1 MNQGA
6 QKPDSAKQNQTTGST
21 PQNQNA
27 TQTQNQGSQQSG
39 ASIQSQAGTQVT
51 AQQQTRIQQSVLSA
65 RNAPRVNR
73 VNFDIRTGAV
83 VPRSVHFASV
93 TSFPVLVE
101 FFPQFRDHSFFVVED
116 EIVIVDRSHKIVDV
130 VPAGPRARFSR
141 AGGAHVGGGASST
154 TVVDLSEPE
163 IRILQQ
169 TLIERGMLRGRVTG
183 RFDDRTRQALI
194 VFQRRQ
200 GFEATGRIDSRTVTS
215 LGLSG
220 RINAQDRSS
229 TTQGQGGMQSGQS
242 NTSGQAP
249 SGQQGT
255 TGQSNQPAQNQSSGQ
270 GQGGTPSAQQDKS
283 GQAPS
288 QSQTTGQGSP
298 SSGSNSSGQSGTSGK
313 SNGSSPSTSGQGSS
327 QPPAQKSQPPADNQP
342 PAQKQQ

>member
-1 MNQGA
+1 
-6 QKPDSAKQNQTTGST
+6 
-21 PQNQNA
+21 
-27 TQTQNQGSQQSG
+27 
-39 ASIQSQAGTQVT
+39 
-51 AQQQTRIQQSVLSA
+51 
-65 RNAPRVNR
+65 VNR

>member
-1 MNQGA
+1 
-6 QKPDSAKQNQTTGST
+6 
-21 PQNQNA
+21 
-27 TQTQNQGSQQSG
+27 
-39 ASIQSQAGTQVT
+39 V
-51 AQQQTRIQQSVLSA
+51 
-65 RNAPRVNR
+65 PRVNR
-73 VNFDIRTGAV
+73 VNFDIHTGAV
-83 VPRSVHFASV
+83 VPRSVRFASI
-93 TSFPVLVE
+93 TTFPVLVE
-101 FFPQFRDHSFFVVED
+101 FFPQYRDYSFFVVED
-116 EIVIVDRSHKIVDV
+116 EVVIVDRGHKIVDV

-141 AGGAHVGGGASST
+141 AGGASFAGGGSSA

-169 TLIERGMLRGRVTG
+169 TLIDRGFLRGRITG

-200 GFEATGRIDSRTVTS
+200 GFEASGRIDTRTVTG

-249 SGQQGT
+249 SGQQST
-255 TGQSNQPAQNQSSGQ
+255 TGQSNQPAQNQSTSGQ
-270 GQGGTPSAQQDKS
+270 GQSGTPSAQQNQS

-298 SSGSNSSGQSGTSGK
+298 SSGSTSSGQSGTSSK

-327 QPPAQKSQPPADNQP
+327 EPPAQKSQPPADNQP

>member
-1 MNQGA
+1 
-6 QKPDSAKQNQTTGST
+6 
-21 PQNQNA
+21 
-27 TQTQNQGSQQSG
+27 
-39 ASIQSQAGTQVT
+39 V
-51 AQQQTRIQQSVLSA
+51 
-65 RNAPRVNR
+65 PRVNR
-73 VNFDIRTGAV
+73 VNFDIHAGVV
-83 VPRSVHFASV
+83 VPRSVRFVSIS
-93 TSFPVLVE
+93 TFPVLVE
-101 FFPQFRDHSFFVVED
+101 FFPQYRDHSFFVVED
-116 EIVIVDRSHKIVDV
+116 EVVIVDRSHKIVDV

-141 AGGAHVGGGASST
+141 AGGAQLGGGASST

-169 TLIERGMLRGRVTG
+169 TLIERRILRGRVTG

-200 GFEATGRIDSRTVTS
+200 GFEATGRIDTRTVTS

-229 TTQGQGGMQSGQS
+229 TTQGQGGAQSGQS
-242 NTSGQAP
+242 NTPGQAP
-249 SGQQGT
+249 SGQQGS

-270 GQGGTPSAQQDKS
+270 GQTGTPSAQQDKS

-298 SSGSNSSGQSGTSGK
+298 SSGSSSSSGQSNTSGK